1 MRRSNRG
8 IGRVKLEQK
17 TGQNVTL
24 NTSGVLEPTT
34 EDAADPPSSSSS
46 SDPAVL
52 RITSHK
58 APIVVGLSCQLA
70 HRARSLKPVLLG
82 AELRRK
88 APLDIALARAPRL
101 LVWFDSQARAGDA
114 LDPAVAAGAGARE
127 VDFGALGSGAR
138 AHQINFVPPPVPRV
152 ASGIWTEGA
161 LLQA

>member
-1 MRRSNRG
+1 M
-8 IGRVKLEQK
+8 
-17 TGQNVTL
+17 

-34 EDAADPPSSSSS
+34 EDASELPSSSS

-114 LDPAVAAGAGARE
+114 LDPAVVGACARE